1 MKNSVQITDDWIK
14 VLIQDFI
21 ATSPVNTMES
31 EGAGSAWE
39 SALVGFAAGADP
51 LWQQYKEYIGAF
63 HWTPWEVFNQHR
75 PQENVSADQL
85 TVISWILPQRES
97 VRKSNRRAR
106 KYPSE
111 EWARIRVFGEAFNV
125 ALRQHVVD
133 QLELSG
139 HGAIAPM
146 LAPNWT
152 IIKSQRFSFASSW
165 SERHAAHAAGLGTF
179 GLCDGLITAGG
190 KAMRAGSVVAKVTIE
205 PTPRPYA
212 DHRAYCLFFHN
223 GTCGKCIDRCPVRA
237 ITESGHDKVKCQKHL
252 ARSREHVNKTYG
264 FQGYGCGLCQVGV
277 PCEARIPVR
286 SAREALE
293 RGELP
298 PPPPP
303 LA

>member
-1 MKNSVQITDDWIK
+1 
-14 VLIQDFI
+14 
-21 ATSPVNTMES
+21 
-31 EGAGSAWE
+31 
-39 SALVGFAAGADP
+39 
-51 LWQQYKEYIGAF
+51 
-63 HWTPWEVFNQHR
+63 
-75 PQENVSADQL
+75 
-85 TVISWILPQRES
+85 
-97 VRKSNRRAR
+97 
-106 KYPSE
+106 
-111 EWARIRVFGEAFNV
+111 
-125 ALRQHVVD
+125 
-133 QLELSG
+133 
-139 HGAIAPM
+139 
-146 LAPNWT
+146 
-152 IIKSQRFSFASSW
+152 
-165 SERHAAHAAGLGTF
+165 
-179 GLCDGLITAGG
+179 
-190 KAMRAGSVVAKVTIE
+190 MRAGSVVAKVTIE

>member
-14 VLIQDFI
+14 NLIQDFI
-21 ATSPVNTMES
+21 ASSPVNTIKS
-31 EGAGSAWE
+31 EGAGPAWD
-39 SALVGFAAGADP
+39 SALVGFASGADP

-75 PQENVSADQL
+75 PRENVNAEQL

-125 ALRQHVVD
+125 ALRQYVVD
-133 QLELSG
+133 HLEQRG

-152 IIKSQRFSFASSW
+152 IVQSQRFSYASSW

-190 KAMRAGSVVAKVTIE
+190 KAMRAGSVVANVTIE

-237 ITESGHDKVKCQKHL
+237 ITESGHDKEKCQKHL
-252 ARSREHVNKTYG
+252 ARSRKHVKETYG